1 MLFHVGPIFLSSQLS
16 FEAISRKLEYIIENP
31 IDAFLLPLGKIV
43 LIIFLTYF
51 SLRLI
56 GKVVDKVFSISTI
69 DTNKALTLNRLI
81 KSVARYGIY
90 FISFLTILINIGL
103 DPTPVLAGAGI
114 LGLAI
119 GFGAQNLVRDIISG
133 FFLIFENQ
141 MEVGNYVEVNG
152 KIRGTVEEIG
162 LRITKIREWNQRLH
176 YLSNGE
182 ITQVT
187 NYSRNQMRPL
197 VSIMVPYEADLRHTE
212 KILEGVCLDIGQ
224 QFESELLEKPSIY
237 GITSIENGGVQ
248 FTVMALSIPESYWLI
263 ERTLRRAIVTAFDK
277 NGIEIAYPRRVL
289 HPSESLAS
297 LLADHH
303 KN

>member
-1 MLFHVGPIFLSSQLS
+1 MLYNQVPTFLSSQLS
-16 FEAISRKLEYIIENP
+16 YEAISRKLEYMIAIP
-31 IDAFLLPLGKIV
+31 IDALLLPLGKIV

-51 SLRLI
+51 SLRLV
-56 GKVVDKVFSISTI
+56 GKVVDKIFSISAI
-69 DTNKALTLNRLI
+69 DTNKGLTLNRLI
-81 KSVARYGIY
+81 KSVARYAIY

-197 VSIMVPYEADLRHTE
+197 VSITVPYEADLRRTE
-212 KILEGVCLDIGQ
+212 KILEKVCQEIGQ
-224 QFESELLEKPSIY
+224 QYASELLEKPSVY

-263 ERTLRRAIVTAFDK
+263 ERVLRRAIISAFDK

-289 HPSESLAS
+289 QPSESLAS
-297 LLADHH
+297 LLIENY